1 MEAIMIAYEGKE
13 PYVFVS
19 YSHADRDRVEPII
32 AALKERMCRI
42 WYDEGLT
49 PGESWNDSIAEHLR
63 DSAEFLLFISPDSVK
78 SKYVLSEINYALSK
92 DKHVIPVILR
102 KTDMPIGLDMMLA
115 TIQYFDVT
123 ESDSVSEAVNMIA
136 SVLPKTVFSLATMP
150 FLQDLGYSFYM
161 LTEDVERQDTG
172 RIPAARII
180 CKDKD
185 GVEHEIY
192 SLNRL
197 GAFDTSYYISSIDA
211 MKDYFYPGKI
221 IGSYQI
227 NIKGVFNLEYPLYGP
242 DVDALLIFVLR
253 IPRHGLPT
261 IKLVDY
267 QYVNSVASLGH
278 EDEEDLDVVGEKG
291 PSTQIKAYLEGKLYQ

>member
-1 MEAIMIAYEGKE
+1 MIAYEGKE

-19 YSHADRDRVEPII
+19 YSHKDNDKVHAII
-32 AALKERMCRI
+32 AALKARMCRT

-63 DSAEFLLFISPDSVK
+63 DSSEFLLFISPDSVK
-78 SKYVLSEINYALSK
+78 SKYVLSEVNYALSK

-102 KTDMPIGLDMMLA
+102 KTDMPVGLEMMLSS
-115 TIQYFDVT
+115 IQFFDVSD
-123 ESDSVSEAVNMIA
+123 SDSVSEAVNMIA
-136 SVLPKTVFSLATMP
+136 SVLPKTVFSLTTMP
-150 FLQDLGYSFYM
+150 FLEDLGHSFYM
-161 LTEDVERQDTG
+161 LTEDVERKDTG
-172 RIPAARII
+172 RIPAAKIV

-185 GVEHEIY
+185 GAEHEIC
-192 SLNRL
+192 SLYRT
-197 GAFDTSYYISSIDA
+197 GAYDTSYHISSIDA
-211 MKDYFYPGKI
+211 IKDYFYPGKV

-227 NIKGVFNLEYPLYGP
+227 NIKGTYNLEYPLYGP

-261 IKLVDY
+261 MKLVDY

-278 EDEEDLDVVGEKG
+278 ESEENLDVVGEVG
-291 PSTQIKAYLEGKLYQ
+291 PSMQIKNYLDGILYK